1 MSDVKL
7 QTAVTK
13 QLPEFIREDYA
24 TFTAFIKAYYEY
36 LESVD
41 ARDIEDLRNIDKT
54 VYEYLIYIN
63 NEIGFLNAPDLT
75 IVNIDP
81 RLFLRKTKQAFIA
94 KGTEDSYKFLFRL
107 FFNKAVDVRYPWD
120 EVLKPSDGKWRQ
132 DTSLFVQVNT
142 GDVLTIVGDR
152 VTIIGVN
159 TNLKVYIDRVVH
171 IRDGIYELF
180 IDKSYYGQILLGDT
194 VNFEGFSGTI
204 ITTTVKYKIEFAG
217 SGYNIGDIIT
227 TDITIVGS
235 TTPVKQILKVT
246 KVNSAGGILAVN
258 TVKFGCGYTSD
269 FNITALKTTT
279 PTINSRITISQN
291 SVNKYSAKDTS
302 KLDVY
307 NETGIIINNNVW
319 EGDYTNPFYAGT
331 VLNGFNNET
340 SNLIDMSTV
349 AIIKCIIGPVAKYQG
364 YYIGVDGFLDDI
376 IKIQDSKFYQKYSYV
391 LLADE
396 RLVDFSTYVKSF
408 IHPAGLAL
416 FSEYQ
421 LQNTYT
427 PDIGASLSLDEYIS
441 KATFTTKYKT
451 PITEYIIPKGL
462 GGTITKNPYALQDY
476 SDVTYNPTTYSTFT
490 G

>member
-107 FFNKAVDVRYPWD
+107 FFNKSVDVRYPWD
-120 EVLKPSDGKWRQ
+120 EVLKSSDGKWRQ
-132 DTSLFVQVNT
+132 DTSLFVDVT
-142 GDVLTIVGDR
+142 AGDVLSIVGDR
-152 VTIIGVN
+152 VNIMGVN
-159 TNLKVYIDRVVH
+159 TNLKVYVDRVVR
-171 IRDGIYELF
+171 IRDNIYELF

-194 VNFEGFSGTI
+194 VNFEGFAGTI
-204 ITTTVKYKIEFAG
+204 IPTTVKYKIEFAG
-217 SGYNIGDIIT
+217 AGYKAGDIIT
-227 TDITIVGS
+227 NDLVVGAN
-235 TTPVKQILKVT
+235 TVKQILKVT
-246 KVNSAGGILAVN
+246 KVNSTGGILAVN
-258 TVKFGCGYTSD
+258 TVKFGCGYSAD
-269 FNITALKTTT
+269 FLITANKNIT
-279 PTINSRITISQN
+279 PTINSRISVSRN
-291 SVNKYSAKDTS
+291 DVNKYSSKDTS
-302 KLDVY
+302 KLDLY
-307 NETGIIINNNVW
+307 TETGTIINNNVW
-319 EGDYTNPFYAGT
+319 AGDYTNPFYAGT
-331 VLNGFNNET
+331 LLNGFNNET
-340 SNLIDMSTV
+340 SNLFDMSTV
-349 AIIKCIIGPVAKYQG
+349 AIIKCIVGPVAKYQG
-364 YYIGVDGFLDDI
+364 YYIGTDGFLDDV

-391 LLADE
+391 LVADE
-396 RLVDFSTYVKSF
+396 RLTDFKTYVKSF

-421 LQNTYT
+421 LQNTYV
-427 PDIGASLSLDEYIS
+427 PGIEAAVSLDEYIS
-441 KATFTTKYKT
+441 KATFVTKYKT
-451 PITEYIIPKGL
+451 PSTEYVLPKGL
-462 GGTITKNPYALQDY
+462 GGRIRKNSYDLDY
-476 SDVTYNPTTYSTFT
+476 FDVTYNPETYSTFT